1 MEQKEKSPK
10 LPPRLLT
17 AAAMVPAGQRI
28 ADIGTDHAYLPIYL
42 VQKGI
47 APFAVASDVRL
58 GPLTRARANVEKY
71 GLAPKISLLLC
82 DGIDDG
88 KMGDCSVF
96 IVAGMGGELIGEI
109 LRKSAI
115 AKKEGVTLILQ
126 PMTGEE
132 ELRLF
137 LAEAGFAVTDERL
150 TKEGDRLYLTL
161 MATFRG
167 GRKDED
173 DEAFYYAGRELFR
186 RKDPLL
192 QLYIAKKTAALQKAE
207 RGLLRSHDPEREKKI
222 QQLRR
227 LAARLKELGG
237 ELL

>member
-1 MEQKEKSPK
+1 
-10 LPPRLLT
+10 
-17 AAAMVPAGQRI
+17 
-28 ADIGTDHAYLPIYL
+28 
-42 VQKGI
+42 
-47 APFAVASDVRL
+47 
-58 GPLTRARANVEKY
+58 VEKY

-137 LAEAGFAVTDERL
+137 LAEAVCRDRERL
-150 TKEGDRLYLTL
+150 TKEGKAVPTL
-161 MATFRG
+161 WPPS
-167 GRKDED
+167 GRKKTRTTS
-173 DEAFYYAGRELFR
+173 FLSREETLR
-186 RKDPLL
+186 RKT
-192 QLYIAKKTAALQKAE
+192 YSAV
-207 RGLLRSHDPEREKKI
+207 
-222 QQLRR
+222 
-227 LAARLKELGG
+227 
-237 ELL
+237 